1 MTLSDRE
8 KLLLLVAP
16 MAVILAGYAS
26 WFNLFERAKLQA
38 ITGAY
43 QAAVDEFD
51 KIGPYDAANAARRN
65 RNLTDEVRRWAKR
78 KQELESRADA
88 VLGHSVDPQRRI
100 QAGGQLT
107 ELFSGHGL
115 LVLHEE
121 PAVKGNETKLPRSL
135 AGAINRLD
143 KDRGRKTRETTQVRR
158 LQLLGRYVDLM
169 EAVEELAQADNPPG
183 VPIRLAMAEA
193 DADAE
198 GRSWTLWVWMR
209 TDAEEKRPDAEKKM
223 PEKKVPEKKMP
234 NAAGKKL
241 LAGGRRRNV
250 ER

>member
-16 MAVILAGYAS
+16 MAVILAVYAS
-26 WFNLFERAKLQA
+26 WFNLFERAKLQVIISA
-38 ITGAY
+38 HE
-43 QAAVDEFD
+43 AAVAGEPQPFELPNQT
-51 KIGPYDAANAARRN
+51 GCNAV
-65 RNLTDEVRRWAKR
+65 LTREVARWAKR
-78 KQELESRADA
+78 KQELESQADA

-100 QAGGQLT
+100 QAAGQLT

-121 PAVKGNETKLPRSL
+121 PAVKGNEIKLPRSL
-135 AGAINRLD
+135 AGAIDRLG

-158 LQLLGRYVDLM
+158 LQLVGRYVDLL

-198 GRSWTLWVWMR
+198 ARSWTLWVWMR
-209 TDAEEKRPDAEKKM
+209 SDAEEKKPNTEEKK
-223 PEKKVPEKKMP
+223 P
-234 NAAGKKL
+234 AAEAKKL
-241 LAGGRRRNV
+241 LAGG
-250 ER
+250 